1 MVNTFGAGKNAFS
14 QTPVPHQ
21 ERVNTEMFKAIEMLG
36 RRLERSEGE
45 RERLQRRLALIESA
59 ATVDEKTGK
68 LYLPVVV
75 DPQTAPQLTAN
86 TAPRWTA
93 AASLMSSAIA
103 LLALGVVLF
112 REPDTGLTAKQL
124 AALNALAYPQSQVAK
139 FEDRTWKTI
148 RRDAPKKEEQAEETY
163 AEEKFA
169 SAFSNVKEEE
179 DRLATEDRPWNR
191 KPNAVKAAA
200 PVENN
205 GGAVAENDG
214 EALPDDDMLA
224 LEESNAEEPA
234 ATDMASAAK
243 ELAAIEPVA
252 GEEEATDVSNVYIP
266 GEDKPSEK
274 ASKKEVKKPE
284 PKIAEAQKQEPK
296 EEPKPAVAAKK
307 PAPAEKPVETAAH
320 KSVENAIGAS
330 TIARDPALPEK
341 LAQLEKRAF
350 EGVPEAQHDLATLYA
365 SGKLVSQDYK
375 RSAYWFSQAA
385 DGGVANAH
393 YNLGV
398 MFQQGLGV
406 KQDMKKAIGWYEK
419 AAELGH
425 PEAMYNLGIAYI
437 EGVGT
442 DRNIDRGVSFFKRA
456 ANAGV
461 SQAAYNLGVLYESN
475 FIGSIDTSKALEWY
489 QVAANENHADAIA
502 AIERIKGQMGT
513 VSDQALTLADMVE
526 PAAGGDEEEGVGQG
540 DASLPGDEM
549 PAIVSKSSS
558 HDILLLQRI
567 QAILARQG
575 FLPGKP
581 TGTLDAQTE
590 DAIRAWQKQ
599 QGLKAD
605 GIPSAT
611 LLEKME
617 DVAGKN

>member
-1 MVNTFGAGKNAFS
+1 MVNTFGAGKNAYS
-14 QTPVPHQ
+14 QTPAPHQ
-21 ERVNTEMFKAIEMLG
+21 ERVNTEMFKAIELLG

-75 DPQTAPQLTAN
+75 DPQTAPQIAAQA
-86 TAPRWTA
+86 APRWTA

-112 REPDTGLTAKQL
+112 REPDTGLTAKQI
-124 AALNALAYPQSQVAK
+124 AALNALAYPQTQVAK

-148 RRDAPKKEEQAEETY
+148 RRDEPRKQERAGDTY

-169 SAFSNVKEEE
+169 SAFSNVTEE
-179 DRLATEDRPWNR
+179 EDRPWNR
-191 KPNAVKAAA
+191 KRNTVKA
-200 PVENN
+200 VEP
-205 GGAVAENDG
+205 A

-234 ATDMASAAK
+234 ETDMASAARQ
-243 ELAAIEPVA
+243 LAAIEPAV
-252 GEEEATDVSNVYIP
+252 GEDETDVTGIFIP

-274 ASKKEVKKPE
+274 AVKKENKKPE
-284 PKIAEAQKQEPK
+284 PKIAVA
-296 EEPKPAVAAKK
+296 PKPAPEPVV
-307 PAPAEKPVETAAH
+307 AEKKQPQAPVETAANRA
-320 KSVENAIGAS
+320 VETAIGAS

-341 LAQLEKRAF
+341 LVQLEKRAF

-365 SGKLVSQDYK
+365 SGKLVAQDYK

-475 FIGSIDTSKALEWY
+475 FIGAIDTSKALEWY

-502 AIERIKGQMGT
+502 AIERIRGQLGT
-513 VSDQALTLADMVE
+513 MSDQALTLADMVE
-526 PAAGGDEEEGVGQG
+526 PAAGEEEEGYGQG

-549 PAIVSKSSS
+549 PAVTGRVSTP
-558 HDILLLQRI
+558 DFLLQRI
-567 QAILARQG
+567 QAILVKQG

-581 TGTLDAQTE
+581 TGTLDPRTE

-599 QGLKAD
+599 QGLKVD
-605 GIPSAT
+605 GVASRE

-617 DVAGKN
+617 DISGKN